1 MNSYQEIKDTVVKY
15 IKDISADTI
24 GWLAVMFIHCATIP
38 SLVGLLTGVSDR
50 LPTIDVVAFL
60 WFGLLLL
67 YIKALVARDTLITT
81 TISLGFVIQ
90 AALLGFLVFK

>member
-1 MNSYQEIKDTVVKY
+1 MNSYREIKDTVVKY
-15 IKDISADTI
+15 VKDISADTI

-38 SLVGLLTGVSDR
+38 PLVGLLTGVSDH
-50 LPTIDVVAFL
+50 LPSIDVVAFL

-67 YIKALVARDTLITT
+67 YIKALVTRDTLITT